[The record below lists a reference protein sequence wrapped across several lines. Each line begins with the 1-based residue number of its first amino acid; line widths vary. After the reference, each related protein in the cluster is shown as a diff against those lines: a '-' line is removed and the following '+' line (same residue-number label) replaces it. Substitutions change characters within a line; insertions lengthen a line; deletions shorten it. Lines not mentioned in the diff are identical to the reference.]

1 MYKQLFSYVQTAE
14 VMDVSKTRLQFAVV
28 QLIIQHAG
36 QQELL
41 LLNRNI
47 LRRYFCVW
55 YVTN

>member
-47 LRRYFCVW
+47 RRHFVFGM
-55 YVTN
+55 